1 MEAEDRVSAAVGA
14 HAEVER
20 AEAWSRAAS
29 VVVWWS
35 GAPER
40 EMTDEGDEGL
50 REVWR
55 LWRAASGRW
64 ARSKTPVS

>member
-1 MEAEDRVSAAVGA
+1 MQDRVSAAVGA
-14 HAEVER
+14 HAEVEGGGLV
-20 AEAWSRAAS
+20 EGVIEGGVGGGLVEWSA
-29 VVVWWS
+29 
-35 GAPER
+35 GAG
-40 EMTDEGDEGL
+40 DEGDEGL

>member
-1 MEAEDRVSAAVGA
+1 VEAEDRVGAAVGA

-35 GAPER
+35 AGAG
-40 EMTDEGDEGL
+40 DEGDEGL